1 MLYHWAVS
9 SAWKRTEA
17 TQLQRVAILACESI
31 NHQKLEESWGLLKE
45 KTVTISFRISESA
58 LRALQ
63 EDARKQN
70 VSLNTLANQMFVS
83 YADYDRYLQRF
94 HMVKLSTPTLKRII
108 NAATDQAIIEA
119 GTSAGGSVPG
129 SFILAKTG
137 ELSAPNMLDYLKLMG
152 AHANLFDYS
161 EVTHVGKTSV
171 TLTHD
176 LGQKGSL
183 FLVHYVVAIFRQI
196 GRELKVQELPDAI
209 TFEV

>member
-1 MLYHWAVS
+1 
-9 SAWKRTEA
+9 
-17 TQLQRVAILACESI
+17 
-31 NHQKLEESWGLLKE
+31 LKE
-45 KTVTISFRISESA
+45 KTVTISFRVSETA

-63 EDARKQN
+63 EDAKKQN

-83 YADYDRYLQRF
+83 YADYDRFLQKF

-108 NAATDQAIIEA
+108 NAATDEAIVEA

-137 ELSAPNMLDYLKLMG
+137 ELSVPNALEYLKLMG

-161 EVTHVGKTSV
+161 EVTHSAKISI

-176 LGQKGSL
+176 LGPKGSL
-183 FLVHYVVAIFRQI
+183 FLKNYVIAIFKPI
-196 GRELKVQELPDAI
+196 GRDPKVHELPDAI